1 MAITQF
7 FSKKKPL
14 KDILILNTYHQ
25 NQIKRSQKMFNTAE
39 AKNLLDEISF
49 QVIKLESVAKEINS
63 ISELND
69 IKSNLISLKN
79 FKIDT
84 SRLEKELDY
93 ELSKIKQKIEEI
105 KKQFD
110 FSELDVISS
119 KLKEIKKE
127 TQNFRFSSLGY
138 VAIASLCI
146 GYTINIVYPI
156 LPYHVVDKSA
166 AVMQEFK
173 KIGVEFEEQNNQKYI
188 LIPQGTNRVVN
199 KQGDLVITINKIK

>member
-1 MAITQF
+1 
-7 FSKKKPL
+7 
-14 KDILILNTYHQ
+14 
-25 NQIKRSQKMFNTAE
+25 MFNADE

-69 IKSNLISLKN
+69 IKANLISLKN

-84 SRLEKELDY
+84 SRLEKDLDT
-93 ELSKIKQKIEEI
+93 ELSKIKEKINEI

-110 FSELDVISS
+110 FSELDVISA

-127 TQNFRFSSLGY
+127 TQNFRFSSLAY
-138 VAIASLCI
+138 VAVTSLGL
-146 GYTINIVYPI
+146 GYAINILHPI
-156 LPYHVVDKSA
+156 LPYYHAVDKSA

-173 KIGVEFEEQNNQKYI
+173 KIGVEFEEQNGQKYI
-188 LIPQGTNRVVN
+188 LIPQNTNRVVN

>member
-1 MAITQF
+1 
-7 FSKKKPL
+7 
-14 KDILILNTYHQ
+14 
-25 NQIKRSQKMFNTAE
+25 MFNADE

-69 IKSNLISLKN
+69 IKANLISLKN

-84 SRLEKELDY
+84 SRLEKDLDT
-93 ELSKIKQKIEEI
+93 ELSKIKEKINEI

-127 TQNFRFSSLGY
+127 TQNFRFSSLAY
-138 VAIASLCI
+138 VAISSLCI
-146 GYTINIVYPI
+146 GYAINIVYPI
-156 LPYHVVDKSA
+156 LPYHVIDKSA
-166 AVMQEFK
+166 AVMQEFQ
-173 KIGVEFEEQNNQKYI
+173 KIGVEFEEQDGQKYI
-188 LIPQGTNRVVN
+188 LIPQKTNRIVN
-199 KQGDLVITINKIK
+199 RGGDLVITVNKIK